1 MAVPPTPP
9 TSVISAITWK
19 KQISDSE
26 TLGNPTLK
34 TLGLIVN
41 PIAGMG
47 GRVGLKGTDGEDTHQ
62 EALALGAKPLAGKR
76 ATEAL
81 TVVSRGMPDLTPDLT
96 IITCTGPMGEDVVNA
111 CGMSAQVITGIPSDE
126 RITTPSDTRRAAL
139 EMQKLGVD
147 LLLFAGGDGTA
158 RDICDAWSSEPY
170 AAPQMSVLGIPSGVK
185 MHSGVFALTPRRA
198 GEIALKFIGDKA
210 MDVLDAEV
218 MDIDEESFRE
228 GRVSATLYGYLKTP
242 ADQDGMQSTKAG
254 SLPDDDADLEGIG
267 RQVAA
272 DMMDDTLYIIGPG
285 TTTAAIS
292 DELGIE
298 NTLLGVD
305 VARNGVTLAKDATET
320 TLLELTERAPARI
333 VVSVIGGQGYIFGRG
348 NQQISP
354 SLIRRVGKENITVV
368 ATRSKLLGLGGRPL
382 LVDTGDASLDEELCG
397 YTRVITGY
405 QQSHIYRVSC

>member
-1 MAVPPTPP
+1 M
-9 TSVISAITWK
+9 
-19 KQISDSE
+19 
-26 TLGNPTLK
+26 N

-47 GRVGLKGTDGEDTHQ
+47 GRVGLKGTDGEDTRQ

-76 ATEAL
+76 AMEAL
-81 TVVSRGMPDLTPDLT
+81 TVVSRGMPELTPELT
-96 IITCTGPMGEDVVNA
+96 IITCAGRMGEDVVKA
-111 CGMSAQVITGIPSDE
+111 CGMLAHVIAGIPNDE
-126 RITTPSDTRRAAL
+126 RNTTSSDTRRAAL
-139 EMQKLGVD
+139 EMQMLGVD

-158 RDICDAWSSEPY
+158 RDICDAWSSSEPC
-170 AAPQMSVLGIPSGVK
+170 AAPQMPVLGIPSGVK

-198 GEIALKFIGDKA
+198 GEIALKFIGDQT

-242 ADQDGMQSTKAG
+242 AAQDGIQSTKAG
-254 SLPDDDADLEGIG
+254 SLPHDDADLEGIG

-292 DELGIE
+292 EQLGIE

-354 SLIRRVGKENITVV
+354 SLIRRVGKENIAVV

-382 LVDTGDASLDEELCG
+382 LVDTGDAKLDEELCG

-405 QQSHIYRVSC
+405 QQSHIYKVSC

>member
-1 MAVPPTPP
+1 M
-9 TSVISAITWK
+9 
-19 KQISDSE
+19 
-26 TLGNPTLK
+26 K

-62 EALALGAKPLAGKR
+62 KALEIGAKPLAGRR
-76 ATEAL
+76 AMEAL
-81 TVVSRGMPDLTPDLT
+81 TVVSRGMSELTPELT
-96 IITCTGPMGEDVVNA
+96 IITCAGRMGEDVVKA
-111 CGMSAQVITGIPSDE
+111 CGMSAHIIAGIPSDE
-126 RITTPSDTRRAAL
+126 RNTTSSDTRRAAL

-158 RDICDAWSSEPY
+158 RDICDASSSKPCP
-170 AAPQMSVLGIPSGVK
+170 APQTPVLGIPSGVK

-198 GEIALKFIGDKA
+198 GEIALKFIGEQA
-210 MDVLDAEV
+210 IDVLDAEV
-218 MDIDEESFRE
+218 MDIDEEAFRE
-228 GRVSATLYGYLKTP
+228 GRVSATLYGYLRTP
-242 ADQDGMQSTKAG
+242 AAQDGIQSTKAG

-272 DMMDDTLYIIGPG
+272 DMMDGTLYIIGPG

-292 DELGIE
+292 EELGIE

-305 VARNGVTLAKDATET
+305 VVRNGDLLAKDATET
-320 TLLELTERAPARI
+320 KLLELTERAPAKI

-354 SLIRRVGKENITVV
+354 HLIRRVGKENIAVV

-382 LVDTGDASLDEELCG
+382 LVDTGDANLDDELCG
-397 YTRVITGY
+397 YTRVITGF

>member
-1 MAVPPTPP
+1 MKA
-9 TSVISAITWK
+9 
-19 KQISDSE
+19 
-26 TLGNPTLK
+26 
-34 TLGLIVN
+34 LGLIVN

-62 EALALGAKPLAGKR
+62 RALELGAKPQAAGR

-81 TVVSRGMPDLTPDLT
+81 TVVSSAIPHLSF
-96 IITCTGPMGEDVVNA
+96 ITCAGPMGEHVVKA
-111 CGMSAQVITGIPSDE
+111 CGMSAQVIAGIPDDAQS
-126 RITTPSDTRRAAL
+126 TTSPDTRRAAL

-158 RDICDAWSSEPY
+158 RDICDAVSADSTTS
-170 AAPQMSVLGIPSGVK
+170 PQTPVLGIPSGVK

-198 GEIALKFIGDKA
+198 GEIALKFIGDQA

-242 ADQDGMQSTKAG
+242 AAQGGIQSTKAG

-272 DMMDDTLYIIGPG
+272 DMMDDTLYILGPG

-292 DELGIE
+292 EQLGIE

-305 VARNGVTLAKDATET
+305 VIRDGDLLAKDASEK
-320 TLLELTERAPARI
+320 TLLELTESAPAKI
-333 VVSVIGGQGYIFGRG
+333 VGERNWG
-348 NQQISP
+348 
-354 SLIRRVGKENITVV
+354 
-368 ATRSKLLGLGGRPL
+368 
-382 LVDTGDASLDEELCG
+382 
-397 YTRVITGY
+397 TRV
-405 QQSHIYRVSC
+405 HLRAR